1 MQRAPRALM
10 QFRARLQTRVFSEVA
25 SGATPL
31 DARSKGITMANRTE
45 LDRAGSD
52 RTARVLVGSAIGV
65 LALTGAVATA
75 AAVLSVI
82 VARTVIIPPSR
93 RTDDIHIL
101 ALDQADSTIV
111 LSSTPDSRLPG
122 EYSFWF
128 SGDTGHVRVGDI
140 IVQDARTVTRS
151 IEAPDFGDLAA
162 AKRGRFNGWF
172 YLTPDDLH
180 MPYEE
185 VQIRTPLGDAPA
197 WLIPAE
203 RPNSTRW
210 MIGVHGRAVRRPEA
224 LRGVLPFRAEG
235 FTSLIVSYRNDGEA
249 PRSGDYRYALGDRE
263 WLDVEAAM
271 RYALDH
277 GAEEIVLMGW
287 SMGGATVL
295 QALTR
300 SVIGDRVIGVVLE
313 SPVVDWIATLD
324 FQSELRRLPTAVR
337 LGVLT
342 LFKHRWGGL
351 FTGLAEPLD
360 LERLD
365 FVRRAQ
371 ELDTPILIL
380 HSDDD
385 GFVPSTASRELA
397 VARPDIVSYEAF
409 EIARHTKLWNYDR
422 EKWEGAIR
430 RWIATLPNG
439 APPKRASL

>member
-1 MQRAPRALM
+1 MAGRAMARREGSGRA
-10 QFRARLQTRVFSEVA
+10 A
-25 SGATPL
+25 
-31 DARSKGITMANRTE
+31 K
-45 LDRAGSD
+45 
-52 RTARVLVGSAIGV
+52 VLVGSAVGV
-65 LALTGAVATA
+65 LALAGAVATA

-93 RTDDIHIL
+93 RTDDIRIV
-101 ALDQADSTIV
+101 ALDQANSTIV
-111 LSSTPDSRLPG
+111 MSSTPDSRLPG
-122 EYSFWF
+122 QYSFWF

-140 IVQDARTVTRS
+140 IRQDPRTVTRS
-151 IEAPDFGDLAA
+151 IEAADFGDLAA

-180 MPYEE
+180 VPFEE
-185 VQIRTPLGDAPA
+185 VQIRTPLGEAPA
-197 WLIPAE
+197 WLIPAKT
-203 RPNSTRW
+203 PGAKRW

-235 FTSLIVSYRNDGEA
+235 FTSLIVSYRNDGDA

-263 WLDVEAAM
+263 WLDIEAAM
-271 RYALDH
+271 RYAVAH

-300 SVIGDRVIGVVLE
+300 SAEGAHVVGVVLE
-313 SPVVDWIATLD
+313 SPVVDWIATID
-324 FQSELRRLPTAVR
+324 FQSELRRLPAAVR

-342 LFKHRWGGL
+342 LLKHRWGGV

-360 LERLD
+360 LDRLD

-371 ELDTPILIL
+371 ELDRPILIL

-397 VARPDIVSYEAF
+397 IARPDIVSYEPF

-430 RWIATLPNG
+430 RWIATLPH
-439 APPKRASL
+439 APIS